1 MAAHS
6 TLEFLIDRAA
16 SASDTAA
23 TGLGKAIRL
32 GEDGTNKLVLLRQYR
47 DTYVSNFQA
56 SMANGL
62 TASAYRNYQSF
73 LAKLEQAI
81 AGQDGIVAGL
91 ERKITQERSAWQNSE
106 RQRNSYRMLQD
117 RATQKELSVVQ
128 QREQK
133 SMDEHAARQ
142 LFYRR

>member
-6 TLEFLIDRAA
+6 TLEFLIDLAVSKSDAA
-16 SASDTAA
+16 AA
-23 TGLGKAIRL
+23 GLGKAIRVS
-32 GEDGTNKLVLLRQYR
+32 EDGSNKLSLLRQYR
-47 DTYVSNFQA
+47 DNYVANFQT
-56 SMANGL
+56 SMASGL

-91 ERKITQERSAWQNSE
+91 ERKITKERSAWQESE
-106 RQRNSYRMLQD
+106 RQRNRYRMLQD
-117 RATQKELSVVQ
+117 RAAQKVYNTAQ

-133 SMDEHAARQ
+133 AMDEHAARQ